1 MLFVPTATPAADP
14 TLIRRRKFGERY
26 DVDSHS
32 PSRTLFLTSNADG
45 LARRAAPLSEQ
56 AGGAELLLL
65 PSPGLVN
72 RQLYSAP
79 MDDPANWTP
88 VAGGDGAPVLPHSA
102 SRSLDGVSA
111 FDCSLLEAPWTS
123 PGPFPDPSCR

>member
-65 PSPGLVN
+65 PPHQASSTGSSTRLRSTTRQTGRRSPAAMA
-72 RQLYSAP
+72 RPSSRTRP
-79 MDDPANWTP
+79 PA
-88 VAGGDGAPVLPHSA
+88 
-102 SRSLDGVSA
+102 RSTG
-111 FDCSLLEAPWTS
+111 
-123 PGPFPDPSCR
+123 